1 VREDVRAA
9 LRRPETY
16 EALFEI
22 AYLGLGAAVCLGGAA
37 LPLVAA
43 LTLLA
48 DLLAAWPTLLVAALP
63 LGAGVAAAFQVFA
76 AARERG
82 TPAPFRDALHGVRR
96 HAGRATAVW
105 ALLCALL
112 FVVIVDVLA
121 IWGTPWAAVIGPLL
135 GVLVLLGV
143 PTALIALTGLSRTPV
158 LTLPALLRASAW
170 LVVRRAP
177 LRLVSLV
184 VLVAWGLVCLAQP
197 VLGVLGVGGF
207 ALYVLWS
214 NSAVAWTSLDPA
226 VSAGRAPDLPRR
238 RG

>member
-1 VREDVRAA
+1 VRSTGKSAARAA

-16 EALFEI
+16 EAIFDI
-22 AYLGLGAAVCLGGAA
+22 AYLALGAAACLGGAA

-43 LTLLA
+43 VTLLA
-48 DLLAAWPTLLVAALP
+48 DPLAAWPTLLVAALP
-63 LGAGVAAAFQVFA
+63 LGAGIAAAFHVFA

-82 TPAPFRDALHGVRR
+82 VAAPFRDALHGVHR

-105 ALLCALL
+105 ALQCALL

-121 IWGTPWAAVIGPLL
+121 IWATPWAAVIGPLL

-143 PTALIALTGLSRTPV
+143 PTALIALTGLSRTPG
-158 LTLPALLRASAW
+158 LPLPALVRASAW
-170 LVVRRAP
+170 LAVRRAP
-177 LRLVSLV
+177 LTLLSLV
-184 VLVAWGLVCLAQP
+184 VLAGWGLVFLAQP

-214 NSAVAWTSLDPA
+214 NSVVAWTSVDPA
-226 VSAGRAPDLPRR
+226 ADR
-238 RG
+238 

>member
-1 VREDVRAA
+1 MSGDVRAA

-16 EALFEI
+16 EAIFGI
-22 AYLGLGAAVCLGGAA
+22 AYLALGAGVCLGVAA

-48 DLLAAWPTLLVAALP
+48 DPLAAWPTLLVAALP
-63 LGAGVAAAFQVFA
+63 LGAGIAAGFHAFT

-82 TPAPFRDALHGVRR
+82 IPAPFHDAWHGVRR
-96 HAGRATAVW
+96 HGGRATAVW
-105 ALLCALL
+105 GLLCALL
-112 FVVIVDVLA
+112 FVVVVDVLA
-121 IWGTPWAAVIGPLL
+121 IWATPWAAVIGPLL

-143 PTALIALTGLSRTPV
+143 PTALLALAGLSRV
-158 LTLPALLRASAW
+158 PALPLRALVLASAW

-177 LRLVSLV
+177 LALLSLLVLAGWGM
-184 VLVAWGLVCLAQP
+184 VLLAQP

-214 NSAVAWTSLDPA
+214 NSAAAWAS
-226 VSAGRAPDLPRR
+226 RR
-238 RG
+238 DGGCIPVVE

>member
-1 VREDVRAA
+1 VRDDVRAV

-16 EALFEI
+16 EALFDI
-22 AYLGLGAAVCLGGAA
+22 AYLALGAAVCLGGSA

-43 LTLLA
+43 VTLLA
-48 DLLAAWPTLLVAALP
+48 DPLAAWPTLLVAALP

-76 AARERG
+76 AARGRG

-112 FVVIVDVLA
+112 FVVIVDLIA
-121 IWGTPWAAVIGPLL
+121 IWATPWAAVIGPLL
-135 GVLVLLGV
+135 AVLVLLGV

-158 LTLPALLRASAW
+158 LPLPALLRASAW

-177 LRLVSLV
+177 LTLVSLV

-214 NSAVAWTSLDPA
+214 NSAVAWTSLDH
-226 VSAGRAPDLPRR
+226 R
-238 RG
+238 